1 MLCSNAIRA
10 YDSFGRFNGTN
21 QQRGFLVNYES
32 LPGAVARLLLPSFGI
47 EPNEH
52 WLTRMAAESKQYSK
66 SRGTVAKLFLGDS
79 EDKEE
84 RATQGIQKVS
94 KLILEPTFDQMEKIS
109 TDGLQAISPQLFSKM
124 SVGGQMSWQMLKDVP
139 VTPSHD
145 VPLAPRKSAST
156 STAGATPVKGLDLVA
171 VDPLVT
177 DSQRSNGGTSASDA
191 GASLRGK
198 HSSFSKKEF
207 VAWAPFSNSHSSRPF
222 EVSHSSE
229 PVGAAP
235 IRCNRSTIRRSI

>member
-1 MLCSNAIRA
+1 MLCSNAVRA
-10 YDSFGRFNGTN
+10 YDSFGRFNGSE

-66 SRGTVAKLFLGDS
+66 SRGSVAKLFLGDS

-109 TDGLQAISPQLFSKM
+109 ADGLRAVSPSLFAKM
-124 SVGGQMSWQMLKDVP
+124 SAGGEVSWQMLKDVP

-145 VPLAPRKSAST
+145 VPLAPRKSVSA
-156 STAGATPVKGLDLVA
+156 AGAGVATPVKGLGLDLVA
-171 VDPLVT
+171 VDPLA
-177 DSQRSNGGTSASDA
+177 DSQRSAGGA
-191 GASLRGK
+191 GGARGAEGGANLRGK
-198 HSSFSKKEF
+198 HSSFTKKEF
-207 VAWAPFSNSHSSRPF
+207 VPWAPFSNSHSSRPY
-222 EVSHSSE
+222 EVSN
-229 PVGAAP
+229 AP
-235 IRCNRSTIRRSI
+235 